1 MSTSDCPKCIRREK
15 THSRR
20 NYRKSLQRSGDFPS
34 PSDGLRSGFQSTLPV
49 PRQPDGTQP
58 ALRFQFARLLRSSPP
73 SLPPSLDEL
82 RVGFESAFSRDYA
95 HFTSLNTGKVKVI
108 VCVRQPE
115 STVECRPLS
124 TLPNA
129 DRQHHAPSQ
138 YLDALLSLN
147 CNISNGCVAIDHRRN
162 QLTLIDPT
170 PPIRRRVS
178 ITNPKLFTFDAVLA
192 TQDQQLLEL
201 SRVALTSVIQQ
212 LLRGQDGC
220 ILTIGHKHTGKTR
233 SMVGTDTSPP
243 TSFGIIPCA
252 ISWLFQVLNKQ
263 KEVTGI
269 RFSVRVSAVA
279 LNGPNEEF
287 CDLLEDAVLPHEND
301 ISPSQYLRSQE
312 RNPAA
317 NPLSG
322 DIFQS
327 TDSESVAMQIGR
339 CLANQREIRVAN
351 AERAAYLLDVALTKR
366 AAACADKTNSS
377 NANGSGLSHMLF
389 TFHVY
394 QCCVEQN
401 ETGAHVFGGR
411 TRLHLLDLG
420 CGRYGHPTAT
430 TPSVEPTK
438 FKQKAQ
444 AKCQSPVP
452 STRSTNEIDR
462 PVIHNP
468 INTTCRS
475 LSISGMANVI
485 LALLTGQRHLPFRD
499 SALTHLIKEAMT
511 GTQVH
516 PCVIAH
522 IDSGTQYYT
531 ETLQILQLAS
541 KLSRLRRRR
550 VGPSTS
556 IPAHL
561 TLTSYS
567 EDTGSSVESCSD
579 SAQTELYRRRLRGPR
594 MGKSS
599 YGRSY
604 NSDVDF
610 TSSSEQSCET
620 VIYLGRK
627 QEIDDQIDNAA
638 LLRLGPRG
646 KADGS
651 VDARSASSGQ
661 LSGGE
666 QQNRTL
672 TRNSNQITLKKNTS
686 VSGTGVHVVKRMIPR
701 TNAKVW
707 PRAISPKL
715 KEALLSQEETWIDG
729 PKVTGA
735 QDVNSKATE
744 CVSSSGPHW
753 SHYLCSSSSVC
764 SPTYSVVQP
773 RRHSSEL
780 GTAPCVML
788 SKSATI
794 TTVAPVNVH
803 DNEPFRCAFDCTQE
817 NDFGRYPSISNSSAW
832 QADTNAGDDQNQ
844 ISSVDA
850 SSCSTLEHCAKLGP
864 RALSDISERTEET
877 ETVPDG
883 NTVKS
888 SSTGPLFECLSLLRL
903 DGLPY
908 LDEFRFEDRSASH
921 SAELVE
927 TILVDTTDKRKSPL
941 KHDGTRNPHKAEKS
955 GRDENERDN
964 RDDLEMCL
972 SFLGK
977 APSMDFSDI
986 LNPRTPELM
995 HRLGYSPLKKLKDD
1009 FVGDTKECSA
1019 ESGSYFNGC
1028 GEKLLTMDESVQ
1040 DRTPIGESERFNYL
1054 QSDTVPKERN
1064 FQLLEEPNKATGWI
1078 SQHQTRPP
1086 LQENY
1091 RRKTWHKP
1099 ENSTSYGPTN
1109 NSLSRVAAW
1118 VDSIVNPTSSIPFAS
1133 PCEVQ
1138 HTTQIHEPTARKN
1151 LLRASTIPRQ
1161 NGVHDCGLN
1170 PIIFCTTSS
1179 VSAASTNERSHP
1191 SYNNPNSSNSYNQHN
1206 CEVTQPQTE
1215 SCRNRTSSRFVTRP
1229 EVFGSPHSCNKMCS
1243 PCVSNGPSTHTFPA
1257 SVSPSQQTH
1266 FSTAF
1271 TNNLQQNPVFSP
1283 PNNQDF
1289 GNFSASQQ
1297 TPYWNILQ
1305 PDSFSLPRCPQT
1317 INTTKHLVKAIAFPS
1332 TGDQVQ
1338 NSTII
1343 RERCPDRHAAD
1354 FTGSIQEKELK
1365 DSKSQRGFRFPSFP
1379 IFRSFRLRRDRKKEK
1394 LQVADPLRVDENK
1407 AATQYPSTIDNMTGF
1422 GPPLSPTSLADL
1434 RERCHSCS
1442 PTSPMRS
1449 TRACA
1454 STLSHVAEFTPG
1466 NLSLSVADSPH
1477 LVLKSTTLQSGTSVG
1492 MNASDFVYRSVS
1504 SGPILDARATSS
1516 PLVKQLSRREPHG
1529 RQQQSFHLLRND
1541 PTEGTLPVSA
1551 FSHQMDNNQALFGLP
1566 NSPSVPLNSPH
1577 YPGTLF
1583 TPICRSGRRSVN
1595 GGPAS
1600 SGYESMRIGTSELSL
1615 SHPDSASECSGILS
1629 PGGMTKDVLKP
1640 KTFDGTNRC
1649 QRHSS
1654 TTGSRASGSAGSG
1667 VSLCSPMRA
1676 NKAVESQTSERTA
1689 HWPLTSSVSSFLKI
1703 KYQHSCQ

>member
-531 ETLQILQLAS
+531 ETLQ
-541 KLSRLRRRR
+541 
-550 VGPSTS
+550 
-556 IPAHL
+556 L
-561 TLTSYS
+561 TGQDL
-567 EDTGSSVESCSD
+567 EDG
-579 SAQTELYRRRLRGPR
+579 
-594 MGKSS
+594 
-599 YGRSY
+599 
-604 NSDVDF
+604 
-610 TSSSEQSCET
+610 
-620 VIYLGRK
+620 
-627 QEIDDQIDNAA
+627 
-638 LLRLGPRG
+638 
-646 KADGS
+646 
-651 VDARSASSGQ
+651 
-661 LSGGE
+661 
-666 QQNRTL
+666 
-672 TRNSNQITLKKNTS
+672 TRNTS

-955 GRDENERDN
+955 GRDERPQMNEV
-964 RDDLEMCL
+964 
-972 SFLGK
+972 
-977 APSMDFSDI
+977 I
-986 LNPRTPELM
+986 L
-995 HRLGYSPLKKLKDD
+995 
-1009 FVGDTKECSA
+1009 
-1019 ESGSYFNGC
+1019 
-1028 GEKLLTMDESVQ
+1028 
-1040 DRTPIGESERFNYL
+1040 
-1054 QSDTVPKERN
+1054 
-1064 FQLLEEPNKATGWI
+1064 
-1078 SQHQTRPP
+1078 
-1086 LQENY
+1086 
-1091 RRKTWHKP
+1091 
-1099 ENSTSYGPTN
+1099 PTTIQIH
-1109 NSLSRVAAW
+1109 L
-1118 VDSIVNPTSSIPFAS
+1118 I
-1133 PCEVQ
+1133 
-1138 HTTQIHEPTARKN
+1138 HTT
-1151 LLRASTIPRQ
+1151 
-1161 NGVHDCGLN
+1161 
-1170 PIIFCTTSS
+1170 
-1179 VSAASTNERSHP
+1179 
-1191 SYNNPNSSNSYNQHN
+1191 
-1206 CEVTQPQTE
+1206 
-1215 SCRNRTSSRFVTRP
+1215 
-1229 EVFGSPHSCNKMCS
+1229 
-1243 PCVSNGPSTHTFPA
+1243 
-1257 SVSPSQQTH
+1257 
-1266 FSTAF
+1266 
-1271 TNNLQQNPVFSP
+1271 
-1283 PNNQDF
+1283 
-1289 GNFSASQQ
+1289 
-1297 TPYWNILQ
+1297 
-1305 PDSFSLPRCPQT
+1305 
-1317 INTTKHLVKAIAFPS
+1317 NTTAKSPNPKRNHAE

-1407 AATQYPSTIDNMTGF
+1407 AATQYPRHDEAIGHLATGKRDQ
-1422 GPPLSPTSLADL
+1422 A
-1434 RERCHSCS
+1434 H
-1442 PTSPMRS
+1442 
-1449 TRACA
+1449 
-1454 STLSHVAEFTPG
+1454 
-1466 NLSLSVADSPH
+1466 VADSYHIIQLASSCRKSSLHVGIANRVPRRYVCNISK
-1477 LVLKSTTLQSGTSVG
+1477 VLMVRSTQSSIASSAQWSRSGDIICYWTPPMVISCTVFQTTS
-1492 MNASDFVYRSVS
+1492 F
-1504 SGPILDARATSS
+1504 TSS
-1516 PLVKQLSRREPHG
+1516 S
-1529 RQQQSFHLLRND
+1529 
-1541 PTEGTLPVSA
+1541 
-1551 FSHQMDNNQALFGLP
+1551 
-1566 NSPSVPLNSPH
+1566 SVPERNKSRTNFGNTSAQIH

-1667 VSLCSPMRA
+1667 
-1676 NKAVESQTSERTA
+1676 
-1689 HWPLTSSVSSFLKI
+1689 
-1703 KYQHSCQ
+1703 

>member
-1 MSTSDCPKCIRREK
+1 MSTSDCPKCVRREK

-20 NYRKSLQRSGDFPS
+20 NHRKSLRQSGDFSS
-34 PSDGLRSGFQSTLPV
+34 PSDGLRLGFQNTIPV
-49 PRQPDGTQP
+49 PRQSDGTQP
-58 ALRFQFARLLRSSPP
+58 GIRFQFARLLRSSPP

-82 RVGFESAFSRDYA
+82 KVGFESAFSRDYA

-108 VCVRQPE
+108 VCVRPSE
-115 STVECRPLS
+115 STVECRPVS

-129 DRQHHAPSQ
+129 DRQHHAPNQ

-147 CNISNGCVAIDHRRN
+147 CNISSGCVAIDHRRN

-178 ITNPKLFTFDAVLA
+178 VTNPKLFTFDAVLA
-192 TQDQQLLEL
+192 TQEQQLLEL
-201 SRVALTSVIQQ
+201 SRVALTGVIQQ

-263 KEVTGI
+263 KEVTGV

-317 NPLSG
+317 NPASG

-339 CLANQREIRVAN
+339 CLANQKEIRVAS
-351 AERAAYLLDVALTKR
+351 AERAAYLLDVALTRR
-366 AAACADKTNSS
+366 AAACANKRNSS
-377 NANGSGLSHMLF
+377 NTNGSGLSHMLF

-401 ETGAHVFGGR
+401 ETGAHVSGGR

-420 CGRYGHPTAT
+420 CGRYGHPTAAI
-430 TPSVEPTK
+430 PGEPTK
-438 FKQKAQ
+438 FKQTAQ
-444 AKCQSPVP
+444 DTGQSHLP
-452 STRSTNEIDR
+452 STRSTNKIDR

-468 INTTCRS
+468 MNTTCRS

-499 SALTHLIKEAMT
+499 SALTHLIREAMT

-567 EDTGSSVESCSD
+567 EDTGSSMESCSD
-579 SAQTELYRRRLRGPR
+579 TAQAEVYRRRLRGPR

-627 QEIDDQIDNAA
+627 HEIDGQINNAA

-686 VSGTGVHVVKRMIPR
+686 VSGSGVHVVKRMIPR

-707 PRAISPKL
+707 PRSISPKL

-735 QDVNSKATE
+735 LDIDSKATE

-753 SHYLCSSSSVC
+753 SHYLCPSSSVC

-773 RRHSSEL
+773 RTHSSEL
-780 GTAPCVML
+780 GTTPCVML
-788 SKSATI
+788 SKSATMKTI
-794 TTVAPVNVH
+794 APVNVH
-803 DNEPFRCAFDCTQE
+803 DSEPFRCAFGCTQE
-817 NDFGRYPSISNSSAW
+817 NDFGKYPSASHSSAW
-832 QADTNAGDDQNQ
+832 QADNNAEDDHHQ

-850 SSCSTLEHCAKLGP
+850 SSCSTLEHGAKLGP

-877 ETVPDG
+877 ETVPDS

-903 DGLPY
+903 EGLPY
-908 LDEFRFEDRSASH
+908 LDEFHFEERSGSH
-921 SAELVE
+921 SAELIE
-927 TILVDTTDKRKSPL
+927 TILVDTTDRRQSPL
-941 KHDGTRNPHKAEKS
+941 RHDGTCSPRKAEKS
-955 GRDENERDN
+955 GRKENERDN

-986 LNPRTPELM
+986 LNPRTPQSM
-995 HRLGYSPLKKLKDD
+995 HRLGYSPLKTLKDD

-1019 ESGSYFNGC
+1019 ESSSYFNGC

-1040 DRTPIGESERFNYL
+1040 DRAPIGESELFSYL
-1054 QSDTVPKERN
+1054 HSDTAPKEYN
-1064 FQLLEEPNKATGWI
+1064 FQLLEEPNKATERD
-1078 SQHQTRPP
+1078 SECQTRRH

-1091 RRKTWHKP
+1091 RGKTWHKP

-1118 VDSIVNPTSSIPFAS
+1118 VDSIVNPTSPIPFAS

-1138 HTTQIHEPTARKN
+1138 HTTQMHEPTAREN

-1161 NGVHDCGLN
+1161 NGVHDCGPN

-1179 VSAASTNERSHP
+1179 VSAASTNERIHP
-1191 SYNNPNSSNSYNQHN
+1191 SYGNPNSSNSYNQHN
-1206 CEVTQPQTE
+1206 CEVTQSQTE
-1215 SCRNRTSSRFVTRP
+1215 SCRNRTPSRLVTRP
-1229 EVFGSPHSCNKMCS
+1229 EMFGSPHLCDKMRS
-1243 PCVSNGPSTHTFPA
+1243 PRVSNGSSTHTFHEA
-1257 SVSPSQQTH
+1257 VTPSQQTH
-1266 FSTAF
+1266 LSTAL
-1271 TNNLQQNPVFSP
+1271 TNKLQQNPVFSP
-1283 PNNQDF
+1283 PNNQDL
-1289 GNFSASQQ
+1289 GNFSVSQQ
-1297 TPYWNILQ
+1297 IPHWNILQ

-1317 INTTKHLVKAIAFPS
+1317 IDTTKHLIKANVFPS

-1338 NSTII
+1338 NSTLV
-1343 RERCPDRHAAD
+1343 RERCPDRHTAD
-1354 FTGSIQEKELK
+1354 CTGSIQAKELK
-1365 DSKSQRGFRFPSFP
+1365 DSKSQRGFRFPSLP
-1379 IFRSFRLRRDRKKEK
+1379 IFRSFRLRRDRKKGK
-1394 LQVADPLRVDENK
+1394 LQAADPLRVDENK
-1407 AATQYPSTIDNMTGF
+1407 LATQYPCTIYNMTRF
-1422 GPPLSPTSLADL
+1422 GSPLSPTSLADL

-1454 STLSHVAEFTPG
+1454 SSHVAEFTPG
-1466 NLSLSVADSPH
+1466 DLSSSVADSPQ

-1492 MNASDFVYRSVS
+1492 INASDFAYQSVS
-1504 SGPILDARATSS
+1504 SGPILGVRATSS
-1516 PLVKQLSRREPHG
+1516 PLVKQLSRKESYG

-1541 PTEGTLPVSA
+1541 QTEGTLPVSA
-1551 FSHQMDNNQALFGLP
+1551 FSHQMGNTQALFGLP
-1566 NSPSVPLNSPH
+1566 NSPSIPLNSPH
-1577 YPGTLF
+1577 YPGALF

-1615 SHPDSASECSGILS
+1615 SHPDSASECSGILT

-1640 KTFDGTNRC
+1640 KTFEETNRY

-1667 VSLCSPMRA
+1667 VSLCSPMHA
-1676 NKAVESQTSERTA
+1676 NKAVESQISERPA
-1689 HWPLTSSVSSFLKI
+1689 PWPLTNSVSSFLKI
-1703 KYQHSCQ
+1703 KYQHLCQ